1 MRNKVIAGNWKMNH
15 SPIDTRNFFGKFNDL
30 VKENNHEIIL
40 CVPYID
46 VAAALESTENTN
58 IKIGTQNLNHEVA
71 GALTGDVSV
80 KMLEDIGIKYSV
92 IGHSE
97 RRQYHNETDDFVNL
111 KIKAAFDHDIVPIL
125 CVGETLYERELGIA
139 KEKIIIQIRKDL
151 EGLPANF
158 ARKII
163 IAYEPIWAIGTGK
176 TASKEDANEAC
187 KLIREE
193 IRKMY
198 GNDVAEEVR
207 VLYGGSVKPTN
218 AQELFGMSDIDGGLV
233 GGASLE
239 PDSFAQIA
247 NFDKFSMN
255 IGEMI

>member
-15 SPIDTRNFFGKFNDL
+15 SPIDTRNFFERFNGL
-30 VKENNHEIIL
+30 VTDSNNEIIL

-46 VAAALESTENTN
+46 VAAALESTNNTN
-58 IKIGTQNLNHEVA
+58 VKIGTQNLNHEVS

-80 KMLEDIGIKYSV
+80 KMLEDIGIKYSI

-97 RRQYHNETDDFVNL
+97 RRQFHHETDDFVNL
-111 KIKAAFDHDIVPIL
+111 KIKAAFDHDIIPIL

-151 EGLPANF
+151 ENLPANF
-158 ARKII
+158 AKQMI

-176 TASKEDANEAC
+176 TASKEDANDAC

-193 IRKMY
+193 IKKMY
-198 GNDVAEEVR
+198 GAEIADEIR
-207 VLYGGSVKPTN
+207 ILYGGSVKPTN
-218 AQELFGMSDIDGGLV
+218 AVELFGMPDIDGGLV

-239 PDSFAQIA
+239 PDSFAKIV
-247 NFDKFSMN
+247 NFDK
-255 IGEMI
+255 